1 MCDMGDKMSTL
12 MYEHEIAWCKKVIA
26 SGAKGDDLK
35 SAQERLE
42 RAEAGKAAMEKEI
55 AQQNAAK
62 KRRSMTKGECDE

>member
-12 MYEHEIAWCKKVIA
+12 MYEHEIAWCKKAIA
-26 SGAKGDDLK
+26 NGAKGDDLK

-55 AQQNAAK
+55 AQQKAAK
-62 KRRSMTKGECDE
+62 KRRSMTKEECDE